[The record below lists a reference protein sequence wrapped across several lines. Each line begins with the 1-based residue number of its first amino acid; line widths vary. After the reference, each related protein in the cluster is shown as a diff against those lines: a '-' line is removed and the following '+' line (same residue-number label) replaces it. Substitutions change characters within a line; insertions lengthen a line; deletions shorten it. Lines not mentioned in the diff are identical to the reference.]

1 MKICD
6 CTIFFDEKMMYEVRL
21 NSLNDYVDKFI
32 VAESLFTHSGK
43 KKKQNFN
50 IDDYPKFK
58 DKIHYILLDSEPS
71 DLYNINETTIDKTGL
86 LRMNSLKRIE
96 QQYNSLSKGIE
107 NLSDEDL
114 IILSDCD
121 EIPKLDN
128 LKKEEV
134 KNNILLFQQK
144 IFYYKF
150 NLQHTKMNWF
160 GSKACKKK
168 SLKNFNWLRN
178 IKNKK
183 YPIWRLDTFYS
194 NTKYTNVK
202 IIEDGGW
209 HFSKVKNEKDIFYTL
224 SNYGEHNEFELSGLT
239 ESDIKNLIL
248 NEQLYFNHSGDKKS
262 ENKYNSKIKLEKV
275 TIKNMPKYIIENQK
289 KYKKWLVQ

>member
-6 CTIFFDEKMMYEVRL
+6 CTIFFDEKMMYEIRL

-50 IDDYPKFK
+50 INDYPKFK

-71 DLYNINETTIDKTGL
+71 DLYNINKSTIDKTGL

-121 EIPKLDN
+121 EVPKLDN

-183 YPIWRLDTFYS
+183 YPIWRFDTFFS
-194 NTKYTNVK
+194 NTRYTNVK

-275 TIKNMPKYIIENQK
+275 TIKNMPKYLIENQT

>member
-6 CTIFFDEKMMYEVRL
+6 CTIFFDEKMMYEIRL

-50 IDDYPKFK
+50 INDYPKFK

-71 DLYNINETTIDKTGL
+71 GLYNINETTVDKTGL

-107 NLSDEDL
+107 SLSDDDL

-121 EIPKLDN
+121 EVPKLDN
-128 LKKEEV
+128 LNKEKI

-150 NLQHTKMNWF
+150 NLQHAKMNWF

-168 SLKNFNWLRN
+168 FLKNFNWLRN

-183 YPIWRLDTFYS
+183 YPIWRLDTYFS
-194 NTKYTNVK
+194 DTKYTNLK
-202 IIEDGGW
+202 IIDDGGW

-262 ENKYNSKIKLEKV
+262 GNKYAAKIKLNKISIE
-275 TIKNMPKYIIENQK
+275 NMPKYLVENYS
-289 KYKKWLVQ
+289 KYKEWFV

>member
-50 IDDYPKFK
+50 INDYPKFK
-58 DKIHYILLDSEPS
+58 DKIHYILLDTEPS
-71 DLYNINETTIDKTGL
+71 DLYNIDESTVDKTGL

-96 QQYNSLSKGIE
+96 QQYNSLSKGFE
-107 NLSDEDL
+107 NIAEDDL

-121 EIPKLDN
+121 EIPN
-128 LKKEEV
+128 LNHLN
-134 KNNILLFQQK
+134 KNKINNDILIFKQK

-150 NLQHTKMNWF
+150 NLQHSRMDWF

-168 SLKNFNWLRN
+168 IFKNFNWLRN
-178 IKNKK
+178 VKNRK
-183 YPIWRLDTFYS
+183 YPFWRIDTYFS
-194 NTKYTNVK
+194 DTKFNNLQ
-202 IIEDGGW
+202 IIDNGGW

-239 ESDIKNLIL
+239 ETDIKNLIS

-262 ENKYNSKIKLEKV
+262 ENKYSAKIKLNKAS
-275 TIKNMPKYIIENQK
+275 INDMPKYLIDNQK
-289 KYKKWLVQ
+289 KFKDWLV

>member
-6 CTIFFDEKMMYEVRL
+6 CTIFFDEKMMYEIRL

-50 IDDYPKFK
+50 INDYPKFK
-58 DKIHYILLDSEPS
+58 DKIHYILIDSEPS
-71 DLYNINETTIDKTGL
+71 DLYNINESTIDKTGL

-121 EIPKLDN
+121 EVPKLDN

-178 IKNKK
+178 IKNKTSVFWLNTFFGWSGFGWLAL
-183 YPIWRLDTFYS
+183 IFYS
-194 NTKYTNVK
+194 SLV
-202 IIEDGGW
+202 
-209 HFSKVKNEKDIFYTL
+209 SKSSSISVNDKVRKVSKKN
-224 SNYGEHNEFELSGLT
+224 
-239 ESDIKNLIL
+239 
-248 NEQLYFNHSGDKKS
+248 KK
-262 ENKYNSKIKLEKV
+262 K
-275 TIKNMPKYIIENQK
+275 
-289 KYKKWLVQ
+289 

>member
-50 IDDYPKFK
+50 INDYPKFK

-71 DLYNINETTIDKTGL
+71 DLYNINKSTIDKTGL

-121 EIPKLDN
+121 EVPKLDN

-183 YPIWRLDTFYS
+183 YPIWRFDTFFS
-194 NTKYTNVK
+194 NTRYTNVK

-275 TIKNMPKYIIENQK
+275 TIKNMPKYLIENQT